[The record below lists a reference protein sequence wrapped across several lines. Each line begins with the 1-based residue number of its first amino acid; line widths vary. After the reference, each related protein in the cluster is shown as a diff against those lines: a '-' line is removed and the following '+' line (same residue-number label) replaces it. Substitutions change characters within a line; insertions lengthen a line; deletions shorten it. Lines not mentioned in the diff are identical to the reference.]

1 LSHRAACKHFTE
13 HWLRRCK
20 SALATLSWIY
30 TSTKWAVR
38 GMTQS
43 AAAEFGQRKIRV
55 NCVLPG
61 FIDTD
66 IITANPPQV
75 NE

>member
-1 LSHRAACKHFTE
+1 
-13 HWLRRCK
+13 
-20 SALATLSWIY
+20 
-30 TSTKWAVR
+30 
-38 GMTQS
+38 MTQS

>member
-1 LSHRAACKHFTE
+1 M
-13 HWLRRCK
+13 RRCK
-20 SALATLSWIY
+20 SALATLSSIY
-30 TSTKWAVR
+30 TSTEWAVR

-43 AAAEFGQRKIRV
+43 AAAQFGQHKIRV

-66 IITANPPQV
+66 IITANPPEV